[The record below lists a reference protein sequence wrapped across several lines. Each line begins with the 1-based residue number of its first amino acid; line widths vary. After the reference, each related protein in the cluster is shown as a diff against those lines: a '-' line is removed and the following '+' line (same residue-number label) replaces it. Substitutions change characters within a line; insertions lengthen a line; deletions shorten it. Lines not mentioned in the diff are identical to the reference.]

1 MGIIENFPLLIVI
14 VIGIAV
20 IAIFIMVILLLVIYM
35 RRGKK
40 KLPPADVIPEV
51 SVIST
56 LIIPL

>member
-1 MGIIENFPLLIVI
+1 M
-14 VIGIAV
+14 

-51 SVIST
+51 SVICI
-56 LIIPL
+56 LINYSSIIDVYSLS

>member
-1 MGIIENFPLLIVI
+1 MI

-51 SVIST
+51 SVICI
-56 LIIPL
+56 LINYSSIIDVYSLS